1 MSRKKGEKEGK
12 DRKKGERERDHAYIQ
27 MLSGLYAGLAGTT
40 RGTFIAAGME

>member
-1 MSRKKGEKEGK
+1 MSRKKGEKEEK
-12 DRKKGERERDHAYIQ
+12 EKKGGRERDHAYIQ